1 MLRPPTPLESS
12 HLMLM
17 GAGRSGGGGFVGPL
31 DDYEA
36 GLTLAWDIK
45 RRLLASYTGPAFLAR
60 ADRTGQPTQAI
71 GFKGDGT
78 WDTAALLSFADGD
91 DVYLVTPYNQ
101 CGSGIVATNALAA
114 TQPRI
119 VTAGVIETD
128 GAVFDG
134 TTTTLNV
141 TLADI
146 LDLIGAGQGQFY
158 SRLLSAS
165 AGSSIGRLF
174 LDNTSQLLAYLPF
187 HALGNV
193 YFDWTFAD
201 RIQAATPGSFV
212 NVLSDV
218 SCEKYAATSAIRING
233 SSVASG
239 AATGTYTS
247 AAATFNIG
255 LGFEG
260 NISSFV
266 VWNTCDA
273 STAAAR
279 YAALTA

>member
-31 DDYEA
+31 DDYES

-101 CGSGIVATNALAA
+101 CGSGIVATNGLAA

-119 VTAGVIETD
+119 VTAGVINTN
-128 GAVFDG
+128 GAFFNG
-134 TTTTLNV
+134 TTTAV
-141 TLADI
+141 DVALADI
-146 LDLIGAGQGQFY
+146 LDLIGAGQAQFY
-158 SRLLSAS
+158 SRMLSAS
-165 AGSSIGRLF
+165 AGSSSGRVISGP
-174 LDNTSQLLAYLPF
+174 DALLSYLPF

-193 YFDWTFAD
+193 YFDWKSGD

-218 SCEKYAATSAIRING
+218 SCEKYAATGAIRING

-239 AATGTYTS
+239 ALTATHTS

-255 LGFEG
+255 FGFEG

-266 VWNTCDA
+266 VWNTCDP

>member
-1 MLRPPTPLESS
+1 
-12 HLMLM
+12 M
-17 GAGRSGGGGFVGPL
+17 GATQQVLASYGGFVGPL
-31 DDYEA
+31 DDYAA
-36 GLTLAWDIK
+36 GLTLAWDLK

-60 ADRTGQPTQAI
+60 ADRTGQPTEQI
-71 GFKGDGT
+71 NFRNGV
-78 WDTAALLSFADGD
+78 WDTDQLTAFADGD
-91 DVYLVTPYNQ
+91 DVYVVTPYNQ
-101 CGSGIVATNALAA
+101 CGSGIVATNAVSA

-128 GAVFDG
+128 GAVFNG
-134 TTTTLNV
+134 STTTV
-141 TLADI
+141 DVALADI

-158 SRLLSAS
+158 SRMLSAS
-165 AGSSIGRLF
+165 AGSSNGRLF
-174 LDNTSQLLAYLPF
+174 LEGPSGLLSYLPF

-193 YFDWTFAD
+193 YFDWKSGD

-218 SCEKYAATSAIRING
+218 SCEKYAATGAIRING

-239 AATGTYTS
+239 ALTATHTS
-247 AAATFNIG
+247 AATTFNIG
-255 LGFEG
+255 GAFEG